1 MATLDVF
8 NLKREKVGSIDLSDE
23 VFAGEVKE
31 HLFYEVVKAQLASRR
46 QGTQSAKERS
56 AVSGSTKKLYKQKG
70 TGRARH
76 GSIRAPIYVG
86 GGRAHPPRPRDW
98 SYRPPRQVRVGAL
111 KSALSKFNKEGRLV
125 VVDAFEL
132 AEVKTKGLLQALGTL
147 KAQKKALVVD
157 TATNENLKLSIRN
170 CAQHQFLPPEGVNI
184 YDLLRHDTLILSK
197 DAAKALE
204 QRCLGGHGDGGSE
217 GDAPAP
223 KKSVKAAADKAAPKR
238 ATKTAAT
245 KKEAGQ

>member
-8 NLKREKVGSIDLSDE
+8 NMKREKVGSIDLSDD
-23 VFAGEVKE
+23 VFATDVKE
-31 HLFYEVVKAQLASRR
+31 QLFYEVVKAQLASRR

-111 KSALSKFNKEGRLV
+111 KSALSKFHKEGRLL
-125 VVDAFEL
+125 VVDRFEL
-132 AEVKTKGLLQALGTL
+132 PEVKTKGLMAALGTL
-147 KAQKKALVVD
+147 KAAKKALVVD
-157 TATNENLKLSIRN
+157 SVTNENLKLSIRN
-170 CAQHQFLPPEGVNI
+170 CADHLFLPPEGVNV
-184 YDLLRHDTLILSK
+184 YDLLRHDTLVLSK

-204 QRCLGGHGDGGSE
+204 VRCLGKSQDGAG
-217 GDAPAP
+217 
-223 KKSVKAAADKAAPKR
+223 KAAKAAPKR
-238 ATKTAAT
+238 AAKPAAAA
-245 KKEAGQ
+245 KEASK